1 MGLGI
6 GGYSRFITIT
16 KVVLPLIAIGL
27 LGTVFLI
34 TNDDSLEGG
43 FSFSQADLAALESGM
58 RIDKPKIF
66 GSNPNGDVYSFV
78 ADALLPDSLDP
89 SLVEAQRISGE
100 ITYQDGEVIQISA
113 EKAEFLLDGNQIRL
127 SGGMLAVLS
136 DGSRIASD
144 GLLAEL
150 DSGKLTSTGAITASG
165 PLGNIQAG
173 NFRVELVG
181 EKDEEKQMI
190 WFENGVML
198 SFKPESWKTEE
209 ASTE

>member
-6 GGYSRFITIT
+6 GGYTRLVTVT
-16 KVVLPLIAIGL
+16 KVILPLIAIGL
-27 LGTVFLI
+27 LGTVFLF

-43 FSFSQADLAALESGM
+43 FSFSKADLVALESGM
-58 RIDKPKIF
+58 RIDKPKMF
-66 GSNPNGDVYSFV
+66 GSNPEGDIYNFV

-100 ITYQDGEVIQISA
+100 IKYQSGEEIQISA

-127 SGGMLAVLS
+127 SGGVLAVMS
-136 DGSRIASD
+136 DGSRISGE

-150 DSGKLTSTGAITASG
+150 DSGKLTSTSAITASG

-173 NFRVELVG
+173 NFRVERVG
-181 EKDEEKQMI
+181 EEDEEKQMI

-198 SFKPESWKTEE
+198 SFKPESWKSIE

>member
-6 GGYSRFITIT
+6 GYSRFVTIT

-27 LGTVFLI
+27 LGTVFLF

-43 FSFSQADLAALESGM
+43 FTFSQTDLEALESGM
-58 RIDKPKIF
+58 RIDKPRMF
-66 GSNPNGDVYSFV
+66 GSNPKGDLYNFV

-89 SLVEAQRISGE
+89 SLIEALRLSGE
-100 ITYQDGEVIQISA
+100 IKYQTGEVVQITA
-113 EKAEFLLDGNQIRL
+113 DKAEFMLEGNQIRL
-127 SGGMLAVLS
+127 SGGMLVVTS
-136 DGSRIASD
+136 DGSRISGE

-150 DSGKLTSTGAITASG
+150 DSGKLTSDGAVTASG

-181 EKDEEKQMI
+181 EEDEEKQMI

>member
-165 PLGNIQAG
+165 PLGDIQAG

>member
-6 GGYSRFITIT
+6 GYSRFVTIT

-27 LGTVFLI
+27 LGTVFLF

-43 FSFSQADLAALESGM
+43 FTFSQTDLAALESGM
-58 RIDKPKIF
+58 RIDKPRMF
-66 GSNPNGDVYSFV
+66 GSNPKGDLYNFV

-89 SLVEAQRISGE
+89 SLIEALRLSGE
-100 ITYQDGEVIQISA
+100 IKYQTGEVIQITA
-113 EKAEFLLDGNQIRL
+113 DKAEFMLEGNQIRL
-127 SGGMLAVLS
+127 SGGMLVVTS
-136 DGSRIASD
+136 DGSRISGE

-150 DSGKLTSTGAITASG
+150 DSGKLTSDGAVTASG

-181 EKDEEKQMI
+181 EEDEEKQMI

-198 SFKPESWKTEE
+198 SFKPESWKAEE

>member
-6 GGYSRFITIT
+6 GYSRFVTIT

-27 LGTVFLI
+27 LGTVFLF

-43 FSFSQADLAALESGM
+43 FTFSQTDLEALESGM
-58 RIDKPKIF
+58 RIDKPRMF
-66 GSNPNGDVYSFV
+66 GSNPKGDLYNFV

-89 SLVEAQRISGE
+89 SLIEALRLSGE
-100 ITYQDGEVIQISA
+100 IKYQTGEVVQITA
-113 EKAEFLLDGNQIRL
+113 DKAEFMLEGNQIRL
-127 SGGMLAVLS
+127 SGGMLVVTS
-136 DGSRIASD
+136 DGSRISGK

-150 DSGKLTSTGAITASG
+150 DSGKLTSDGAVTASG

-181 EKDEEKQMI
+181 EEDEEKQMI